1 MISVIMSVFNGE
13 KYLERSI
20 HSILEQTYKEFEFLI
35 LDDASTDN
43 TANILTEFTERDSR
57 IKVFH
62 NSENLG
68 LTKSLNYLVDQSKND
83 ILARQDVDDFSEKN
97 RFFEQLKFLKNE
109 KYSFCIS
116 RAKIIQNNRVI
127 PRVSYYIPQK
137 ITIRLKNPY
146 IHGTLMI
153 KKETLKIYGGY
164 DENFYYSQD
173 YKLFDTLLRNGEKG
187 KYLKKIY
194 YNLNI
199 DNNLSNLKKT
209 EQKYYSD
216 MVKKNQTP
224 KQLLK

>member
-83 ILARQDVDDFSEKN
+83 ILARQDVDDFSEKID
-97 RFFEQLKFLKNE
+97 FLN
-109 KYSFCIS
+109 S
-116 RAKIIQNNRVI
+116 
-127 PRVSYYIPQK
+127 
-137 ITIRLKNPY
+137 
-146 IHGTLMI
+146 
-153 KKETLKIYGGY
+153 
-164 DENFYYSQD
+164 
-173 YKLFDTLLRNGEKG
+173 
-187 KYLKKIY
+187 
-194 YNLNI
+194 
-199 DNNLSNLKKT
+199 
-209 EQKYYSD
+209 
-216 MVKKNQTP
+216 
-224 KQLLK
+224 

>member
-97 RFFEQLKFLKNE
+97 RFFEQLKFLKMRNIVSVFLVQ
-109 KYSFCIS
+109 KLF
-116 RAKIIQNNRVI
+116 KIIGLFQDLVI
-127 PRVSYYIPQK
+127 TS
-137 ITIRLKNPY
+137 
-146 IHGTLMI
+146 H
-153 KKETLKIYGGY
+153 KK
-164 DENFYYSQD
+164 
-173 YKLFDTLLRNGEKG
+173 
-187 KYLKKIY
+187 
-194 YNLNI
+194 
-199 DNNLSNLKKT
+199 
-209 EQKYYSD
+209 
-216 MVKKNQTP
+216 
-224 KQLLK
+224 